1 MSSPVDQLLKILD
14 LEAHQGFAD
23 RAVYGGLEAFV
34 THWRALAAD
43 VGLPPDTAD
52 AVADA
57 LAGYAGL
64 DADGRRERV
73 GAARDLVRPAP
84 AGAPTDPGPA
94 APPSGAPP
102 LPARRPP
109 GGDAEPRPVGPPRK
123 RAGASDP
130 ASRPDPA
137 GRPGARPSAGH
148 VDDAVTA
155 LRGIGPRQAEHLA
168 ALGVRTIRD
177 LLYHAPS
184 RYRDFSHL
192 KRINQLRPGEDA
204 TIVATVW
211 DVKKRKLPTGNR
223 HMLTVVVSD
232 TSANIQCTFF
242 NQPYLEREFAI
253 GDQVV
258 VSGKVDVWAGRLVFR
273 APEWER
279 LERDLVHTGRLVP
292 IYPLTQGVTQR
303 WLRRQIKHAVD
314 EWAPRVADPLPD
326 DLRREAT
333 VVDLPA
339 ALCNLHFPETAAAL
353 EAARTRL
360 AFDELLILQLWLM
373 RRRRAARSR
382 PGASLAAGRPALD
395 AFVAGLPFALT
406 GAQARVIEE
415 IAADLGRP
423 EPMSRLLQGD
433 VGCGKTAVAGAA
445 MAMCVGAGHQAALM
459 APTEIL
465 AEQHF
470 GNLGKMLAAA
480 GFTAFDPADP
490 APGPRRLA
498 RLVGGMKAGEKA
510 AVAAA
515 LATGAI
521 DIVVGTHAVIQ
532 DAVRFARL
540 GLAVVDE
547 QHRFGV
553 LQRAELQSG
562 AAGGPEVVPHMLIM
576 TATPIPRTL
585 AQVINA
591 DLDQSVIDAMPPGR
605 QAIKTYWLGP
615 RERERGYQYIRHRVE
630 QSEQAYIVCPL
641 VEESESLQSPSAI
654 AEYERL
660 RVEVFPDLRLGLLHG
675 RMRPAEKEAV
685 MAEFHAG
692 RVQVLVS
699 TTVIEV
705 GVDVPNATVML
716 IDGADRFG
724 LAQLHQL
731 RGRVGRGT
739 AESVCLLMAH
749 DPSESAAARLRLM
762 TETNDGLVL
771 AEKDLATRGPGDYF
785 GVRQSGMLDRFR
797 FARLVPGE
805 ALTLAQRAARRL
817 IAADPD
823 LARPDVSGIRAQVDA
838 FSTAAERI

>member
-1 MSSPVDQLLKILD
+1 GSGAQRKRSG
-14 LEAHQGFAD
+14 AWA
-23 RAVYGGLEAFV
+23 R
-34 THWRALAAD
+34 TAAD
-43 VGLPPDTAD
+43 
-52 AVADA
+52 
-57 LAGYAGL
+57 
-64 DADGRRERV
+64 
-73 GAARDLVRPAP
+73 
-84 AGAPTDPGPA
+84 PG
-94 APPSGAPP
+94 S
-102 LPARRPP
+102 
-109 GGDAEPRPVGPPRK
+109 
-123 RAGASDP
+123 
-130 ASRPDPA
+130 
-137 GRPGARPSAGH
+137 RPGARASAERL
-148 VDDAVTA
+148 DDAVTI

-168 ALGVRTIRD
+168 VLGIRTVRD

-184 RYRDFSHL
+184 RYRDFSRL
-192 KRINQLRPGEDA
+192 SRINQLRPGEDA
-204 TIVATVW
+204 TVVGTVW
-211 DVKKRKLPTGNR
+211 DVKKRRIPAGNR

-232 TSANIQCTFF
+232 TTANVQCTFF
-242 NQPYLEREFAI
+242 NQPYLEREFSI
-253 GDQVV
+253 GDQLV

-303 WLRRQIKHAVD
+303 WLRRQIKQTVD
-314 EWAPRVADPLPD
+314 EWAPHVEDPLPR
-326 DLRREAT
+326 DLRQRAG
-333 VVDLPA
+333 VVALPA
-339 ALCNLHFPETAAAL
+339 ALRDLHFPEHAAAL
-353 EAARTRL
+353 DAARARL
-360 AFDELLILQLWLM
+360 AFDELLVLQLWLM
-373 RRRRAARSR
+373 RRRRTARAR
-382 PGASLAAGRPALD
+382 PGIDLSNGRPALD
-395 AFVAGLPFALT
+395 AFVAALPFTLT
-406 GAQARVIEE
+406 GAQVRVIDE
-415 IAADLGRP
+415 IAADLSRS

-470 GNLGKMLAAA
+470 ANLCRLLAAD
-480 GFTAFDPADP
+480 GFTAYDPASPDT
-490 APGPRRLA
+490 GGHRLA
-498 RLVGGMKAGEKA
+498 RLVGGMKAGDKA

-515 LATGAI
+515 LAAGKI

-532 DAVRFARL
+532 DAVRFERL

-553 LQRAELQSG
+553 LQRAELQAGTSPAS
-562 AAGGPEVVPHMLIM
+562 AAVPHMLIM

-591 DLDQSVIDAMPPGR
+591 DLDQSVIDEMPPGR
-605 QAIKTYWLGP
+605 QSVKTYWLGP
-615 RERERGYQYIRHRVE
+615 QERERGYQYIRHRVG
-630 QSEQAYIVCPL
+630 QSEQAYVVCPL
-641 VEESESLQSPSAI
+641 VEESERLASPSAI

-660 RVEVFPDLRLGLLHG
+660 RTEVFPDLRLGLLHG

-685 MAEFHAG
+685 MADFHAG
-692 RVQVLVS
+692 RIQVLVS

-749 DPSESAAARLRLM
+749 DPSETAAARLRLM
-762 TETNDGLVL
+762 TETSDGLVL

-785 GVRQSGMLDRFR
+785 GVQQSGIVDRFR
-797 FARLVPGE
+797 FARLVPGDP
-805 ALTLAQRAARRL
+805 LTRAQRVAGTL
-817 IAADPD
+817 MADDPE
-823 LARPDVSGIRAQVDA
+823 LARPDLAALRAEVEA
-838 FSTAAERI
+838 FSAGAGRI